1 MCSRSCAG
9 WQKNDDLLILDQRNG
24 DPATC
29 FELIGSGV
37 SWMGPD
43 WRLVRSTDSAATARP
58 GCWISNSVVDLAE
71 WSYRTSGLRLTRC
84 TVLLRGLRLAILGEQ
99 VDAKALAPAPL
110 ATRFALPP
118 GVKAE
123 PIAENRGL
131 LLRSS
136 GSRSTAQVLPVAL
149 PALPYETDRGHFRVH
164 DDGLELSV
172 NPRGRRCWLP
182 IVVSWDAQR
191 HRKRLSWRVL
201 TVSEQSRACPPDVAF
216 AVRISWGR
224 DDTLVVYRSLGP
236 PAPRAFLGHQTKA
249 RFLVGK
255 FTYEG
260 SVEPLLS
267 VD

>member
-1 MCSRSCAG
+1 M
-9 WQKNDDLLILDQRNG
+9 
-24 DPATC
+24 
-29 FELIGSGV
+29 
-37 SWMGPD
+37 
-43 WRLVRSTDSAATARP
+43 
-58 GCWISNSVVDLAE
+58 
-71 WSYRTSGLRLTRC
+71 
-84 TVLLRGLRLAILGEQ
+84 
-99 VDAKALAPAPL
+99 
-110 ATRFALPP
+110 
-118 GVKAE
+118 
-123 PIAENRGL
+123 
-131 LLRSS
+131 
-136 GSRSTAQVLPVAL
+136 
-149 PALPYETDRGHFRVH
+149 H

-224 DDTLVVYRSLGP
+224 DDTLVVYRSFGP